1 MDSSTVLSLSSP
13 PTSFPSQTQLFSVA
27 PTPSGPRLESMV
39 RSQKD
44 YFQRNFFLVSAPWAL
59 SSFSY
64 RYQQSERSKMRADRL
79 LPQLNNGMCFFAN
92 SSNCQ
97 LTFFKLRLCL
107 IYHILSLYTISE
119 MELDTLLYID
129 PHVINVTL
137 LQLLEELVLIA
148 LDILLKS
155 LT

>member
-1 MDSSTVLSLSSP
+1 
-13 PTSFPSQTQLFSVA
+13 
-27 PTPSGPRLESMV
+27 
-39 RSQKD
+39 
-44 YFQRNFFLVSAPWAL
+44 
-59 SSFSY
+59 
-64 RYQQSERSKMRADRL
+64 MRADRL

-97 LTFFKLRLCL
+97 LTFFKTVLN
-107 IYHILSLYTISE
+107 IPISE
-119 MELDTLLYID
+119 MELDTLLYTD

>member
-1 MDSSTVLSLSSP
+1 MDSGTVLSLSSP
-13 PTSFPSQTQLFSVA
+13 PTSFPSQTQLFSIA

-97 LTFFKLRLCL
+97 LTFFKTVLN
-107 IYHILSLYTISE
+107 IPISE
-119 MELDTLLYID
+119 MELDTLLYTD